1 MAVEA
6 RLMDEDRGFRDNAV
20 IHDLI
25 LQRASQIHQPEARGR
40 RGARCMLEGQ
50 PRCSISSTDVSK

>member
-6 RLMDEDRGFRDNAV
+6 RLMDEDRAFRDNAV

-25 LQRASQIHQPEARGR
+25 LDLARQIQQSEGRGR